1 MPRTL
6 LQHGTVVT
14 MDDKLGDIAGG
25 DVLIEDDRIAA
36 VGRNLSATDA
46 EVIDAS
52 RMIVMPGLVN
62 SHIHTWEITLRGIG
76 ADWVSSRD
84 YFGTMHGNLAQRFEA
99 PDNYVAN
106 LLGALSQLDG
116 GTTTIF
122 DWCHNLRSP
131 DMADAAI
138 DGLEQ
143 SGIRAVFGHG
153 TAKPMGE
160 VPQGKHYYEIPQPR
174 EQVHRLR
181 TGRLASDD
189 RLVTMAL
196 AILGPDWGTYEV
208 AEADIR
214 LAREYGIINSA
225 HTFGRKGKRMVPD
238 GMVRLHK
245 AGLLGPDHNVVHG
258 NCFDDDELKMII
270 DAGCSTSATVMAEML
285 NCESTALLGRV
296 ERFGGVPA
304 IGTDVDP
311 YFAASMLLEMRR
323 AFTHQREIDNRE
335 LFGRAAYPPKHHAT
349 TTRSALKWATLGG
362 ARALRLDH
370 KIGSLTPGK
379 QADIVMIRAD
389 DMNLFPSVPQGDPVH
404 TVVMNAEAGNVD
416 TVFVAGQIRKRH
428 GKLTFAVERIAQLK
442 NELLDSRARI
452 MRAGNYQ
459 YTPAPQGTRAA

>member
-6 LQHGTVVT
+6 LRQGTVVT
-14 MDDKLGDIAGG
+14 LDDKLGDIADG

-46 EVIDAS
+46 EVIDAAN
-52 RMIVMPGLVN
+52 MIVIPGLVN

-106 LLGALSQLDG
+106 LLGALSQIDG

-131 DMADAAI
+131 DMTDAAI

-153 TAKPMGE
+153 TAKPMGRI
-160 VPQGKHYYEIPQPR
+160 PQGKQYFEIPQSR
-174 EQVHRLR
+174 DQVHRLR

-238 GMVRLHK
+238 GMYRLQR

-270 DAGCSTSATVMAEML
+270 DAGCTTSATVMAEML

-296 ERFGGVPA
+296 EKFGGMPA

-323 AFTHQREIDNRE
+323 AFTHQREADNRE
-335 LFGRAAYPPKHHAT
+335 LFALGAYPPKHHAT
-349 TTRSALKWATLGG
+349 TTRSALKWATQGG

-370 KIGSLTPGK
+370 KIGSITPGK

-389 DMNLFPSVPQGDPVH
+389 DLNLFPSVPQGDPVH
-404 TVVMNAEAGNVD
+404 AIVMNAEAGNVD
-416 TVFVAGQIRKRH
+416 TVFIAGQIRKRH
-428 GKLTFAVERIAQLK
+428 GKLTFPADRIAKLK
-442 NELLDSRARI
+442 TELLESRSRI
-452 MRAGNYQ
+452 MRAGNYD
-459 YTPAPQGTRAA
+459 YRPAPQVART